1 MLTDTAI
8 RKAKLA
14 AGAKRERLFDGGGLY
29 LELAPT
35 GGKWWRLKYRFAGKE
50 KLLSLGVYPEVSLA
64 DARIKRDDARK
75 LLRQGVDPSVQRKLE
90 KTTRVDAATNTLE
103 IVTREWFAR
112 FSPTWAPSYSRGVNR
127 LFERHVFPWVGSRP
141 IAEVTAPE
149 LLGVLRRIE
158 SKGRL
163 ETAHRA
169 RTDIGMVM
177 RYAISTGRA
186 ERDPTADL
194 RGALPPSLPVHMAAV
209 TDPSKLGGLLRALWS
224 YDEGTP
230 VVAAALKLA
239 PMLFVR
245 PGELRS
251 ARWVDIDLDKGEW
264 AFTASKTKT
273 PHIVPLASQAVAI
286 LRELHPLTGSG
297 QYVFPSARTSARPM
311 SDAAVNAALRRMGVD
326 NKTATGHGFRAT
338 ARTLLDEVLRFRIEL
353 IEAQLAHAVRDP
365 NGRAYNRTAHLDERR
380 KMMQTWADYLDKL
393 RSDLRGMP
401 CETIGLNEAAR
412 SSSIRPGQVN
422 APDQRSAW

>member
-14 AGAKRERLFDGGGLY
+14 KEAKRERLFDGGGLY
-29 LELAPT
+29 LELTPT
-35 GGKWWRLKYRFAGKE
+35 GGRWWRLKYRFAGKE
-50 KLLSLGVYPEVSLA
+50 KLLSLGVYPAVTLA
-64 DARIKRDDARK
+64 EARTKRDDARK
-75 LLRQGVDPSVQRKLE
+75 LLRDGVDPSVRRKLE
-90 KTTRVDAATNTLE
+90 KAARVDAGTNTFE
-103 IVTREWFAR
+103 IITREWFER
-112 FSPTWAPSYSRGVNR
+112 FSPQWAQSYSRGVNR

-149 LLGVLRRIE
+149 VLAVLRRIE

-186 ERDPTADL
+186 VRDPTSDL
-194 RGALPPSLPVHMAAV
+194 RGALPPSVPVHMAAV
-209 TDPSKLGGLLRALWS
+209 TDPEKLGGLLRALWS

-230 VVAAALKLA
+230 TVAAALKLA

-251 ARWVDIDLDKGEW
+251 ARWADIDLSKSEW

-273 PHIVPLASQAVAI
+273 PHIVPLASQAQAA
-286 LRELHPLTGSG
+286 LRELHPLTGRG
-297 QYVFPSARTSARPM
+297 PFVFPSARTNARPM
-311 SDAAVNAALRRMGVD
+311 SDAAVNAALRRMGID

-338 ARTLLDEVLRFRIEL
+338 ARTLLDEVLGFRVDL
-353 IEAQLAHAVRDP
+353 IEAQLAHVVRDP

-380 KMMQTWADYLDKL
+380 KMMQVWADYLDKL
-393 RSDLRGMP
+393 RADVKVLPMRAKAG
-401 CETIGLNEAAR
+401 
-412 SSSIRPGQVN
+412 
-422 APDQRSAW
+422 

>member
-14 AGAKRERLFDGGGLY
+14 KGAKRERLFDGGGLY
-29 LELAPT
+29 LELVPT
-35 GGKWWRLKYRFAGKE
+35 GGKWWRLKYRFARKE

-64 DARIKRDDARK
+64 DARTKRDDARK
-75 LLRQGVDPSVQRKLE
+75 LLRDGVDPSIRRKLE
-90 KTTRVDAATNTLE
+90 KAARIDAGTNTFE
-103 IVTREWFAR
+103 IITREWFER
-112 FSPTWAPSYSRGVNR
+112 FSPQWAQSYSRGVNR
-127 LFERHVFPWVGSRP
+127 LFERHVFPWIGSRP

-149 LLGVLRRIE
+149 VLAVLRRIE
-158 SKGRL
+158 SKGRR

-194 RGALPPSLPVHMAAV
+194 RGALPPSVPIHMAAV
-209 TDPSKLGGLLRALWS
+209 TDPEKLGGLLRALWT

-230 VVAAALKLA
+230 TVAAALKLA
-239 PMLFVR
+239 PVLFVR

-251 ARWVDIDLDKGEW
+251 AKWADIDLDKGEW

-273 PHIVPLASQAVAI
+273 PHIVPLARQAAAV
-286 LRELHPLTGSG
+286 LHELHPLTGRG
-297 QYVFPSARTSARPM
+297 PYVFPSARTNARPM
-311 SDAAVNAALRRMGVD
+311 SDAAINAALRRMGID

-338 ARTLLDEVLRFRIEL
+338 ARTLLDEVLGFRVDL

-365 NGRAYNRTAHLDERR
+365 NGRAYNRTAHLHERH
-380 KMMQTWADYLDKL
+380 KMMQAWADYLDKL
-393 RSDLRGMP
+393 RADVKVIPLR
-401 CETIGLNEAAR
+401 AR
-412 SSSIRPGQVN
+412 VG
-422 APDQRSAW
+422 

>member
-1 MLTDTAI
+1 VLTDTAI

-14 AGAKRERLFDGGGLY
+14 KEAKRERLFDGGGLY
-29 LELAPT
+29 LELTPT
-35 GGKWWRLKYRFAGKE
+35 GGRWWRLKYRFAGKE
-50 KLLSLGVYPEVSLA
+50 KLLSLGVYPAVTLA
-64 DARIKRDDARK
+64 EARTKRDDARK
-75 LLRQGVDPSVQRKLE
+75 LLRDGVDPSVRRKLE
-90 KTTRVDAATNTLE
+90 KAARLDAGTNTFE
-103 IVTREWFAR
+103 IITREWFER
-112 FSPTWAPSYSRGVNR
+112 FSPQWAQSYSRGVNR

-149 LLGVLRRIE
+149 VLAVLRRIE

-186 ERDPTADL
+186 VRDPTSDL
-194 RGALPPSLPVHMAAV
+194 RGALPPSVPVHMAAV
-209 TDPSKLGGLLRALWS
+209 TDPEKLGGLLRALWS

-230 VVAAALKLA
+230 TVAAALKLA

-251 ARWVDIDLDKGEW
+251 ARWADIDLSKSEW

-273 PHIVPLASQAVAI
+273 PHIVPLASQAQAV
-286 LRELHPLTGSG
+286 LRELYPLTGRG
-297 QYVFPSARTSARPM
+297 PYVFPSARTNARPM
-311 SDAAVNAALRRMGVD
+311 SDAAINAALRRMGID

-338 ARTLLDEVLRFRIEL
+338 ARTLLDEVLGFRVDL

-380 KMMQTWADYLDKL
+380 KMMQAWADYLDKL
-393 RSDLRGMP
+393 RVGVKVIPIRA
-401 CETIGLNEAAR
+401 EA
-412 SSSIRPGQVN
+412 V
-422 APDQRSAW
+422 

>member
-14 AGAKRERLFDGGGLY
+14 EGAKRARLFDGGGLY

-64 DARIKRDDARK
+64 DARTKRDDARK
-75 LLRQGVDPSVQRKLE
+75 LLRDDIDPSVRRKLE
-90 KTTRVDAATNTLE
+90 KAARVDAGANTFE
-103 IVTREWFAR
+103 IITREWFAR
-112 FSPTWAPSYSRGVNR
+112 FSPKWAQSYSRGVNR
-127 LFERHVFPWVGSRP
+127 LFERHVFPWIGSRP

-149 LLGVLRRIE
+149 LLAVLRRIE

-194 RGALPPSLPVHMAAV
+194 RGALPPSVPVHMAAV
-209 TDPSKLGGLLRALWS
+209 TDPEKLGGLLRALWT

-230 VVAAALKLA
+230 TVATALKLA

-251 ARWVDIDLDKGEW
+251 ARWEDIDLDKSEW

-273 PHIVPLASQAVAI
+273 PHIVPLARQAVSV
-286 LRELHPLTGSG
+286 LRDLQTLTGRAP
-297 QYVFPSARTSARPM
+297 YVFPSARTNERPM
-311 SDAAVNAALRRMGVD
+311 SDAAVNAALRRMGID
-326 NKTATGHGFRAT
+326 NTTATGHGFRAT
-338 ARTLLDEVLRFRIEL
+338 ARTLLDERLGFRVDL
-353 IEAQLAHAVRDP
+353 IEAQLAHVVRDP

-380 KMMQTWADYLDKL
+380 RMMQAWADYLDKL
-393 RSDLRGMP
+393 RADL
-401 CETIGLNEAAR
+401 
-412 SSSIRPGQVN
+412 QVLPMRAN
-422 APDQRSAW
+422 VG

>member
-1 MLTDTAI
+1 VLTDTAI

-14 AGAKRERLFDGGGLY
+14 EGAKRERLFDAGGLY

-50 KLLSLGVYPEVSLA
+50 KLLSLGVYPDVSLA
-64 DARIKRDDARK
+64 DARTKRDDARK
-75 LLRQGVDPSVQRKLE
+75 LLRDDIDPSVRRKLE
-90 KTTRVDAATNTLE
+90 KAARVDAGANTFE
-103 IVTREWFAR
+103 IITREWFAR
-112 FSPTWAPSYSRGVNR
+112 FSSQWAPSYSRGVNR
-127 LFERHVFPWVGSRP
+127 LFERHVYPWIGSRP

-149 LLGVLRRIE
+149 VLAVLRRIE

-194 RGALPPSLPVHMAAV
+194 RGALPPSVPVHMAAV
-209 TDPSKLGGLLRALWS
+209 TDPEKLGGLLRSLWN

-230 VVAAALKLA
+230 TVAAALKLA

-251 ARWVDIDLDKGEW
+251 ARWADIDLSKREW

-273 PHIVPLASQAVAI
+273 PHIVPLASQAEAI
-286 LRELHPLTGSG
+286 LRELHPLTGRG
-297 QYVFPSARTSARPM
+297 LFVFPSARTNARPM
-311 SDAAVNAALRRMGVD
+311 SDAAVNAALRRMGID

-338 ARTLLDEVLRFRIEL
+338 ARTLLDEVLGFRVDL
-353 IEAQLAHAVRDP
+353 IEAQLAHVVRDP

-380 KMMQTWADYLDKL
+380 KMMQAWADYLDKL
-393 RSDLRGMP
+393 RADVKVIPMRAKAG
-401 CETIGLNEAAR
+401 
-412 SSSIRPGQVN
+412 
-422 APDQRSAW
+422 

>member
-1 MLTDTAI
+1 
-8 RKAKLA
+8 
-14 AGAKRERLFDGGGLY
+14 
-29 LELAPT
+29 
-35 GGKWWRLKYRFAGKE
+35 
-50 KLLSLGVYPEVSLA
+50 
-64 DARIKRDDARK
+64 
-75 LLRQGVDPSVQRKLE
+75 
-90 KTTRVDAATNTLE
+90 
-103 IVTREWFAR
+103 
-112 FSPTWAPSYSRGVNR
+112 
-127 LFERHVFPWVGSRP
+127 
-141 IAEVTAPE
+141 
-149 LLGVLRRIE
+149 
-158 SKGRL
+158 
-163 ETAHRA
+163 
-169 RTDIGMVM
+169 
-177 RYAISTGRA
+177 
-186 ERDPTADL
+186 
-194 RGALPPSLPVHMAAV
+194 
-209 TDPSKLGGLLRALWS
+209 
-224 YDEGTP
+224 
-230 VVAAALKLA
+230 
-239 PMLFVR
+239 
-245 PGELRS
+245 
-251 ARWVDIDLDKGEW
+251 
-264 AFTASKTKT
+264 
-273 PHIVPLASQAVAI
+273 VAI

>member
-1 MLTDTAI
+1 VLTDTAI

-14 AGAKRERLFDGGGLY
+14 EGAKRERLFDGGGLY

-64 DARIKRDDARK
+64 DARSKRDDARK
-75 LLRQGVDPSVQRKLE
+75 LLRDGIDPSVRRKLE
-90 KTTRVDAATNTLE
+90 KTARVDAGANTFE

-112 FSPTWAPSYSRGVNR
+112 FSAQWAPSYSGGVLR
-127 LFERHVFPWVGSRP
+127 LFERHVFPWIGSRP

-149 LLGVLRRIE
+149 LLAVLRRIE

-194 RGALPPSLPVHMAAV
+194 RGALPPSVPVHMAAV
-209 TDPSKLGGLLRALWS
+209 TDPEKLGGLLRALWS

-230 VVAAALKLA
+230 IVSTALKLA
-239 PMLFVR
+239 PMLFAR

-251 ARWVDIDLDKGEW
+251 AKWADVNLDKGEW

-273 PHIVPLASQAVAI
+273 PHIVPLAKQAVAV
-286 LRELHPLTGSG
+286 LRELHPLTCGG
-297 QYVFPSARTSARPM
+297 PYVFPSARTNARPM
-311 SDAAVNAALRRMGVD
+311 SDAAVNAALRRMGIN

-338 ARTLLDEVLRFRIEL
+338 ARTLLDEVLGFRVDL
-353 IEAQLAHAVRDP
+353 IEAQLAHVVRDP

-380 KMMQTWADYLDKL
+380 KMMQAWADYLDKL
-393 RSDLRGMP
+393 RVDVKVIPMRAKAG
-401 CETIGLNEAAR
+401 
-412 SSSIRPGQVN
+412 
-422 APDQRSAW
+422 